1 MTRPII
7 TLTTDFGLADS
18 FVGAMKG
25 VILSA
30 LPEAEI
36 VDITHGVEPFSVLDG
51 ALAIAQAAPYFPR
64 RTVHV
69 VVVDP
74 GVGTARR
81 PLMVSAGGQFFV
93 GPDNGVLSLAW
104 RGDPGSTARHITAE
118 HYFRQPVSRTFHGRD
133 IFAPVAAALGR
144 TFEPAPF
151 GPEVKDAVRL
161 DIPEPWTE
169 EHMIHGVILRVDRF
183 GNLLSNLTAENA
195 PRLFAA
201 GAKFRMR
208 IGAAEVTR
216 LVRAFGDGAEGE
228 PVAYLGSSGY
238 LEIGVN
244 RGNAARQIGAARDG
258 EFIVEVH

>member
-7 TLTTDFGLADS
+7 TLTTDFGLADA

-30 LPEAEI
+30 LPEADI
-36 VDITHGVEPFSVLDG
+36 VDITHGVEPFNVLDG

-64 RTVHV
+64 QTVHV

-81 PLMVSAGGQFFV
+81 PLLVASGGQFFV
-93 GPDNGVLSLAW
+93 GPDNGVLSIAW
-104 RGDPGSTARHITAE
+104 QCDPASIARHITAD
-118 HYFRQPVSRTFHGRD
+118 HYFRQPVSGTFHGRD
-133 IFAPVAAALGR
+133 IFAPVAAALAR

-151 GPEVKDAVRL
+151 GPEVKDAL
-161 DIPEPWTE
+161 GIEIPKPRIDGDTLR
-169 EHMIHGVILRVDRF
+169 GKILRVDRF
-183 GNLLSNLTAENA
+183 GNLLTNLTTENA
-195 PRLFAA
+195 PCLFAP
-201 GAKFRMR
+201 GVKFRMI

-216 LVRAFGDGAEGE
+216 MVKSFGDGPEGE

-238 LEIGVN
+238 LELGVN
-244 RGNAARQIGAARDG
+244 RGHAARQFGAARDADLLV
-258 EFIVEVH
+258 EFL